1 MKIEIKKIGNS
12 DGLLLPRELMQRLDL
27 KRGQQLHIEELPG
40 GGFQALPYD
49 PDFERTM
56 EIADEVMDKYRD
68 TLAALG
74 NRRPAGYSLPAVTV
88 DGTDSGEARALRVQV
103 PWNADVSNFRVHQAV
118 PGPAID

>member
-27 KRGQQLHIEELPG
+27 KRGQQLHITELAG

-56 EIADEVMDKYRD
+56 ELAEETMDKYRD
-68 TLAALG
+68 TLAVLAK
-74 NRRPAGYSLPAVTV
+74 
-88 DGTDSGEARALRVQV
+88 
-103 PWNADVSNFRVHQAV
+103 
-118 PGPAID
+118 

>member
-27 KRGQQLHIEELPG
+27 KRGQQLQIVELAG

-56 EIADEVMDKYRD
+56 EIADELMDKYRD
-68 TLAALG
+68 TLTAL
-74 NRRPAGYSLPAVTV
+74 AK
-88 DGTDSGEARALRVQV
+88 
-103 PWNADVSNFRVHQAV
+103 
-118 PGPAID
+118 